1 MQTKE
6 LNEKLLELIP
16 EHLQQ
21 LADDTIQKII
31 FLEGTLINL
40 EKDVIENGEI
50 VLFVNGKQQYHKEN
64 PALKSYRD
72 NVKLINSL
80 VKQLTEFLPKE
91 TEKEEVNELME
102 FLKGSLTH
110 AV

>member
-1 MQTKE
+1 MQTQE

-21 LADDTIQKII
+21 LTEDMIQKIV
-31 FLEGTLINL
+31 FLEGTLVNL

-50 VLFVNGKQQYHKEN
+50 VLFVNGKQRFHKEN
-64 PALKSYRD
+64 PALKAYRD
-72 NVKLINSL
+72 NVKLINAL
-80 VKQLTEFLPKE
+80 VKQLIDLLPKE

-102 FLKGSLTH
+102 FLKGNLDH